1 MTEGPAGPRVGV
13 GGVVVHDGRV
23 LLIRRGKPPLLG
35 RWIIPGGTVELGETL
50 EQALVREMEEE
61 TGLRVRP
68 GELLC
73 LFDHIERD
81 AGRVRYHYVIADYLC
96 ELESGTL
103 RAGSDALE
111 AAFVAPRELPAYDLP
126 PKALEVIRAAL
137 ARASARLRDPGS
149 GEVTPAPC

>member
-1 MTEGPAGPRVGV
+1 MSGGPHVPSVGV

-23 LLIRRGKPPLLG
+23 LLIRRGKPPLFG

-68 GELLC
+68 GELLT
-73 LFDHIERD
+73 LFDRIERD
-81 AGRVRYHYVIADYLC
+81 GERVLYHYVIADYLC
-96 ELESGTL
+96 EIESGTL

-111 AAFVAPRELPAYDLP
+111 AAFVAPDELHAFDLPA
-126 PKALEVIRAAL
+126 KALEVIDAAL
-137 ARASARLRDPGS
+137 ARVAARAPVGLPSA
-149 GEVTPAPC
+149 